1 MILQPFK
8 RLSQKMVK
16 RTQTIRQQTADKLL
30 EFV

>member
-8 RLSQKMVK
+8 RHSQNMVK
-16 RTQTIRQQTADKLL
+16 RNQTIRQQTADKLL